1 MQHFWVVGTDTDV
14 GKTCV
19 TTLLMRQLQEHGL
32 RVAPYK
38 PVQTGE
44 VIDNGESYY
53 YDTMMYQK
61 YSLQSLERE
70 SLNGYSFKEAASPH
84 FAAQLEG
91 QQIDGGRLLEQ
102 IQVLQQVNDVVICE
116 GAGGLFVPLD
126 VLGNTTLLDVIVQSK
141 LPVVVV
147 TRTTLGTINHTLLT
161 LEALRTRHIEVLGLV
176 FNSNTSTSMEQNNIQ
191 TILQHQPLPHATIPK
206 LKDIGEVVSYN
217 IEHTTLWERLLR
229 HEASIIRITNK
240 RFTTCMASLLTNER
254 L

>member
-1 MQHFWVVGTDTDV
+1 MQHFWIVGTDTDV

-44 VIDNGESYY
+44 VIENGQSYY

-61 YSLQSLERE
+61 YSLQPLEVDK
-70 SLNGYSFKEAASPH
+70 LNGYSFKEAASPH

-91 QQIDGGRLLEQ
+91 QQINGEGLLEQ
-102 IQVLQQVNDVVICE
+102 IEALQQENDVVICE

-126 VLGNTTLLDVIVQSK
+126 VLRNTTLLDVIVQSK

-176 FNSNTSTSMEQNNIQ
+176 FNGDTRSLMEQNNIE
-191 TILQHQPLPHATIPK
+191 TILQLQPLPHATIPK

-217 IEHTTLWERLLR
+217 IDQTTLWERLLR
-229 HEASIIRITNK
+229 HEASTI
-240 RFTTCMASLLTNER
+240 
-254 L
+254 

>member
-1 MQHFWVVGTDTDV
+1 MQHFWIVGTDTDV

-44 VIDNGESYY
+44 VIENGQSYY

-61 YSLQSLERE
+61 YSLQPLEVDK
-70 SLNGYSFKEAASPH
+70 LNSYSFKEAASPH

-91 QQIDGGRLLEQ
+91 QQINGEGLLEQ
-102 IQVLQQVNDVVICE
+102 IEALQQENDVVICE

-126 VLGNTTLLDVIVQSK
+126 VLRNTTLLDVIVQSK

-176 FNSNTSTSMEQNNIQ
+176 FNGDTRSLMEKNNIE
-191 TILQHQPLPHATIPK
+191 TILQLQPLPHATIPK

-217 IEHTTLWERLLR
+217 IDQTTLWERLLR
-229 HEASIIRITNK
+229 HEASTI
-240 RFTTCMASLLTNER
+240 
-254 L
+254 

>member
-32 RVAPYK
+32 RVTPYK

-44 VIDNGESYY
+44 VVEDGQSYY
-53 YDTMMYQK
+53 FDTMMYQM
-61 YSLQSLERE
+61 YSLQPLDRE
-70 SLNGYSFKEAASPH
+70 NLNGYSFKEAASPH
-84 FAAQLEG
+84 FAAQLEE
-91 QQIDGGRLLEQ
+91 QQIDGGRLVEQ
-102 IQVLQQVNDVVICE
+102 MQALQEVNDVVICE

-126 VLGNTTLLDVIVQSK
+126 SLGTTTLLDVIVESK

-176 FNSNTSTSMEQNNIQ
+176 FNGSTNTMMEQNNIE

-206 LKDIGEVVSYN
+206 LMNMEEVVTYN
-217 IEHTTLWERLLR
+217 IAQTTLWERLYC
-229 HEASIIRITNK
+229 HEASII
-240 RFTTCMASLLTNER
+240 
-254 L
+254 